1 MRIIVIGS
9 PELSTAL
16 ASHLHLDHVRELADI
31 AHDGFVLDG
40 TMLVLAEARALDA
53 VLRARAAEV
62 DAVLWLQGGDP
73 GVLAHYTGRVIE
85 LDGEAETFEAAL
97 DGLREVLLAA

>member
-9 PELSTAL
+9 PDLSAAL
-16 ASHLHLDHVRELADI
+16 AAHLHLDHVRELAEI

-40 TMLVLAEARALDA
+40 TSLTGPEARALDV
-53 VLRARAAEV
+53 VLRSRAAEV
-62 DAVLWLQGGDP
+62 DAVLWVRGGDP
-73 GVLAHYTGRVIE
+73 VVLDHYVGRVLE
-85 LDGEAETFEAAL
+85 LDATAETFEAAL

>member
-16 ASHLHLDHVRELADI
+16 AAHLHLDHVREVAEI
-31 AHDGFVLDG
+31 EADGFVLDG
-40 TMLVLAEARALDA
+40 TALDLAEVRALDA
-53 VLRARAAEV
+53 VLRSRAAEV
-62 DAVLWLQGGDP
+62 DAVLWVQGGD
-73 GVLAHYTGRVIE
+73 GAVLDHYAGHVLE
-85 LDGEAETFEAAL
+85 LDATAETFEAAL